1 MVEPATTRS
10 GFFAHF
16 FTVIAG
22 LGYCRPGEEVIHNPY
37 HGREQKSNYTK
48 RCCKTRSLHTCRVK
62 KLSKS
67 QLIGQRGE
75 LLATERTLAM
85 GYAFQPTNR
94 LETGI
99 DGLLELRNQ
108 QTGQMLGRWVAC
120 QIKTRE
126 ADAYT
131 RESEASFEYLLNAE
145 DLAYWRGSNIPV
157 IIVLVRLS
165 DSSMFWKQVDA
176 GSSSEPRRLTLD
188 KTDDQFNKE
197 AADRIASLCIEH
209 DRLGT
214 YVPPMQTG
222 EPGHLT
228 MVRVLMPD
236 EIFVGA
242 SLFGSG
248 REAARELASADP
260 HAPFDWVI
268 RDRRFISFRD
278 PRGTALSAIVDEGS
292 VEAVE
297 TELVAFPDE
306 LDDEYMF
313 IDLLSRTLSV
323 QFERDLAFDR
333 ESRALYFRAHEQGKG
348 RKYYYRSLINETSAD
363 VVNIWKRKD
372 GVVGSVRH
380 HAFIPRFQ
388 RIGDEW
394 LLSITPTFIFTHDGF
409 RAHRNAAALISGKKK
424 LEKEGA
430 IRGQFFMWRHMLVGR
445 DDQQADL
452 LRQSPDRAALL
463 RFAALE
469 TINMPMAVPE
479 ETWRRD
485 DPSASDMA
493 VPMDLL

>member
-1 MVEPATTRS
+1 M
-10 GFFAHF
+10 
-16 FTVIAG
+16 
-22 LGYCRPGEEVIHNPY
+22 
-37 HGREQKSNYTK
+37 
-48 RCCKTRSLHTCRVK
+48 K
-62 KLSKS
+62 KLTKN

-75 LLATERTLAM
+75 LLAAERTMAM
-85 GYAFQPTNR
+85 GYAFQATNR
-94 LETGI
+94 LETGV
-99 DGLLELRNQ
+99 DGLLELRDQ
-108 QTGQMLGRWVAC
+108 QTGQMLGKWVAC

-126 ADAYT
+126 AEPYT
-131 RESEASFEYLLNAE
+131 REDNASFEYLLNPE

-165 DSSMFWKQVDA
+165 DQSMFWKQVDA
-176 GSSSEPRRLTLD
+176 GSWSEPRRLTFD
-188 KTDDQFNKE
+188 KGADQFSKS
-197 AADRIASLCIEH
+197 AADRVAALCIEH
-209 DRLGT
+209 DRLGS

-228 MVRVLMPD
+228 MIRVLMPD

-248 REAARELASADP
+248 REAARELASVDP

-278 PRGTALSAIVDEGS
+278 PRGTALSAIVDAGS

-306 LDDEYMF
+306 VDDEYMF
-313 IDLLSRTLSV
+313 IDLLARTLSV

-333 ESRALYFRAHEQGKG
+333 ETRALYFRAREQDTGH
-348 RKYYYRSLINETSAD
+348 RYYYRSLVNETSAD
-363 VVNIWKRKD
+363 VVKVWRRKD
-372 GVVGSVRH
+372 GAVGSVRH

-409 RAHRNAAALISGKKK
+409 RAHRNSAALITGKKK

-430 IRGQFFMWRHMLVGR
+430 IRGQFFMWRHLLVGR

-452 LRQSPDRAALL
+452 LKSSQDRVGILQ
-463 RFAALE
+463 FAALE
-469 TINMPMAVPE
+469 MIEIPMAVPE
-479 ETWRRD
+479 ETWRRE
-485 DPSASDMA
+485 DPNAPNMTA
-493 VPMDLL
+493 PMELL